1 MIEALPPPALACAV
15 FVVFALAL
23 AGAVHV
29 IWLRS
34 SYSRHFAVPID
45 AGASWRGR
53 RLFGE
58 NKTWRGFMA
67 MPLAAA
73 LVFSLAA
80 QFREVLPTWLAAGI
94 WAISASKL
102 AFVGLV
108 CGLAFMLA
116 ELPNSFIKRQL
127 DIYPRATAQRL
138 GLRVLFLFIDRIDST
153 LGVLIVLSVLLPV
166 RGMTWVWALL
176 LGIGLHWI
184 FSYWLFA
191 LRLKGRPS

>member
-1 MIEALPPPALACAV
+1 METLPPPALPCAV
-15 FVVFALAL
+15 FLVFALAI

-29 IWLRS
+29 AWLRS
-34 SYSRHFAVPID
+34 AYSRHFVAPID

-53 RLFGE
+53 RLLGD

-80 QFREVLPTWLAAGI
+80 QFREVLPTWFAAGI
-94 WAISASKL
+94 WAISAGEL
-102 AFVGLV
+102 AFVGFI

-127 DIYPRATAQRL
+127 DIYPGATAPHF

-153 LGVLIVLSVLLPV
+153 LGVLIVLSLLLPV
-166 RGMTWVWALL
+166 SGMTWVWALL
-176 LGIGLHWI
+176 LGICLHWL
-184 FSYWLFA
+184 FSCWLFA